1 MTPLLSTLV
10 FLLIVVALVW
20 AALWMIA
27 QLGAPYPLGFILRLI
42 IVVIGLIA
50 ILYKLLPMAGIAF
63 PLHF

>member
-1 MTPLLSTLV
+1 MTPLLSTLI

-27 QLGAPYPLGFILRLI
+27 QIGAPHPIGMILRLI

-63 PLHF
+63 HL